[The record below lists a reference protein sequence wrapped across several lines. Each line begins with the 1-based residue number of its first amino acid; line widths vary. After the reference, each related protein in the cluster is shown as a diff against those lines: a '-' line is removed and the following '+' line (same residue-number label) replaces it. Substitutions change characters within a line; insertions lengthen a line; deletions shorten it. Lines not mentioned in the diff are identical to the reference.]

1 MTACIAASMTA
12 CIAASMTACIAASM
26 TACLGQLE
34 AAARVSILQPAGQ
47 PGQMPLL

>member
-1 MTACIAASMTA
+1 MTACIAASMAA
-12 CIAASMTACIAASM
+12 CIAAPM

-34 AAARVSILQPAGQ
+34 AAARVSILQPAGL

>member
-1 MTACIAASMTA
+1 MTACIAASMAA
-12 CIAASMTACIAASM
+12 CIAAPM

-34 AAARVSILQPAGQ
+34 AATRVSILQPAGQ

>member
-1 MTACIAASMTA
+1 MTACIAASMAA
-12 CIAASMTACIAASM
+12 CIAAPM